1 MNLRPFPLA
10 VGAGATALAVGLV
23 AAGEPALPSGTVSDL
38 PLIAVSVIAGAV
50 AVLAFLVRSLD
61 GERGPRLPDTDSQH
75 AAVPGDD
82 LDTAMAA
89 GRGRETVR
97 DRVRAVGVSVL
108 EREGRSR
115 DDARATLED
124 GSWTD
129 DGDARALLDGT
140 PISALARLSGW
151 LTGSRPFRRRV
162 AHATAEL
169 LRRDER

>member
-1 MNLRPFPLA
+1 MVA
-10 VGAGATALAVGLV
+10 V
-23 AAGEPALPSGTVSDL
+23 GEPALPSGTISDL
-38 PLIAVSVIAGAV
+38 PLIAVSVVAGAV

-61 GERGPRLPDTDSQH
+61 GERGPRLPDTDSRH

-82 LDTAMAA
+82 LDAAMAA
-89 GRGRETVR
+89 GKGRDAIRE
-97 DRVRAVGVSVL
+97 RVTAAGVAVL
-108 EREGRSR
+108 EREGLSR
-115 DDARATLED
+115 DDARAALES
-124 GSWTD
+124 GSWTE
-129 DGDARALLDGT
+129 DGDARSLFDGT

>member
-1 MNLRPFPLA
+1 MNLRPFPVA
-10 VGAGATALAVGLV
+10 VGAGATALAVGLIAV
-23 AAGEPALPSGTVSDL
+23 GEPTLPSGTVSDL
-38 PLIAVSVIAGAV
+38 PLLAVSVVAGAV
-50 AVLAFLVRSLD
+50 ALLAFLVRSLD

-82 LDTAMAA
+82 LDAAMAA
-89 GRGRETVR
+89 GTGRDAIR
-97 DRVRAVGVSVL
+97 DRVEAVSVSVL

-115 DDARATLED
+115 DDAKAALED

-129 DGDARALLDGT
+129 DDDARALLDGT
-140 PISALARLSGW
+140 PISALTRLSGW

-169 LRRDER
+169 LQRDER